1 MAIITEEMRFRQH
14 LCEYALKHGV
24 TRAARKYHTYRQFVY
39 RQLEKYDG
47 TVRSLA
53 LKSRKPHHSPNAH
66 TEEELTLIRR
76 MLKRIG
82 LYGLA
87 EVYVTCKAKWY
98 GRTFESMCRQIR
110 KYRYRKPARH
120 KKSYTNY
127 NRLDGQFPGDKVQV
141 DIKYVPKECIRF
153 PCYGQQYYQITAI
166 DEYSRKRVLK
176 IVKEKSTYETVKF
189 VRSLESRIGFKIHTI
204 QVDNGREFVN
214 DEEEGERKSAFQNA
228 VEALGMVLR
237 RARVYSPWQNG
248 KVERSH
254 REDGKILYGRKV
266 FTSEEELIRQ
276 VEKHERRYN
285 KTAKTSL
292 KFKSPDEVVSEY
304 FSENIGVCNICLDS

>member
-1 MAIITEEMRFRQH
+1 M
-14 LCEYALKHGV
+14 
-24 TRAARKYHTYRQFVY
+24 
-39 RQLEKYDG
+39 
-47 TVRSLA
+47 
-53 LKSRKPHHSPNAH
+53 
-66 TEEELTLIRR
+66 
-76 MLKRIG
+76 
-82 LYGLA
+82 
-87 EVYVTCKAKWY
+87 
-98 GRTFESMCRQIR
+98 
-110 KYRYRKPARH
+110 
-120 KKSYTNY
+120 
-127 NRLDGQFPGDKVQV
+127 
-141 DIKYVPKECIRF
+141 
-153 PCYGQQYYQITAI
+153 
-166 DEYSRKRVLK
+166 LK